1 MLSENDKQN
10 LLRNLRRNRVILV
23 TGAGFSADAQN
34 ALGERLPLGGGL
46 TRTLWRFLYDSE
58 YDGRTNLKTLYE
70 AAKTHIKGR
79 AVVRDFMVSQFHADQ
94 IPDWYSSVP
103 KWFWR
108 RIYTFNI
115 DDVLE
120 QVYGRALS
128 PQLERI
134 VAPDH
139 YQERDAFLRRIQY
152 VKLHGSIDDDKDVV
166 FGMREYGSRAAS
178 LDVWYLHFVED
189 YSTLTTLFIGTQLDE
204 PLFWQYI
211 ELRGTQTERGAKL
224 RRPKC
229 FLVSPEISKPHEE
242 VLSQHY
248 IVSVR
253 ADAQQFF
260 RWLDD
265 QAQAPSR
272 EDVLR
277 VIDPS
282 LEPALLASERGVPV
296 QEVAIIEYFYSL
308 FRVPVK
314 PSHVRGRASFLL
326 GIQPTWEDIAGG
338 VDAHRQINTVF
349 KDALVSAIVDGTA
362 DVLALTSAAGGGKS
376 TIAKRIAMELVDEG
390 YSVFFSEGESRPD
403 PDKLAS
409 HLRSFEERVFLF
421 FDNAG
426 DDLWLI
432 SELWERTRLLP
443 NRPVIVVIVRTNEMA
458 YKGHNLNRAGKLYRE
473 IMVPNLSDADIMA
486 ILHTLEQHDLLGDLK
501 AKTSAERAEVFR
513 GKARKQILV
522 AMREATSGR
531 GFDDIIRDEFA
542 CVTPASARLLYVLS
556 AIASDGE
563 YGLTLQQM
571 ITAMGLPPVDTMALV
586 EKSLAGILMPNE
598 VDPPRYF
605 IRHPAIAH
613 FILEQVPREL
623 LAEGMIAFLTTVA
636 AVLPPVGR
644 ERRFSRVF
652 RVYRDAINHRRLH
665 YLFGQHP
672 DLVRKIYDDI
682 RPMYRDDG
690 HYWLQCASYE
700 IEYDSRMDLAENH
713 LKQAAAL
720 MPHNDQVDTATA
732 HLWMK
737 MAVDAANSVA
747 AETLLQDAQKIL
759 RAQMGGAKTATLH
772 PLHIFGSQM
781 ISYIRRWV
789 APRDQAE
796 WFQDV
801 HEELRRAIP
810 DYLRDHVELKRLLED
825 IKRAELAT
833 VTRRN

>member
-10 LLRNLRRNRVILV
+10 LLRNLRRNRVVLV
-23 TGAGFSADAQN
+23 TGAGFSADARN
-34 ALGERLPLGGGL
+34 TLGERLPLGGDL
-46 TRTLWRFLYDSE
+46 TKTFWRFLYDSE
-58 YDGRTNLKTLYE
+58 YDGRTNLKTLYD
-70 AAKTHIKGR
+70 AAKTHPKGR
-79 AVVRDFMVSQFHADQ
+79 AAVRDFMVSQFHADHV
-94 IPDWYSSVP
+94 PEWYSCVP

-120 QVYGRALS
+120 QVYGRAPS
-128 PQLERI
+128 PCLDRI

-152 VKLHGSIDDDKDVV
+152 IKLHGSFDDDKDIV

-189 YSTLTTLFIGTQLDE
+189 YSTMPTLFIGTQLDE

-211 ELRGTQTERGAKL
+211 ELRGKQTERGTKL

-272 EDVLR
+272 EDTLR
-277 VIDPS
+277 VIDPT
-282 LEPALLASERGVPV
+282 LEPALLASERGVPAAD
-296 QEVAIIEYFYSL
+296 VAIIEYFYSI
-308 FRVPVK
+308 FRVPMR
-314 PSHVRGRASFLL
+314 PSHVRDRASFLL
-326 GIQPTWEDIAGG
+326 GIQPTWEDIAAG

-349 KDALVSAIVDGTA
+349 KEALVSAIVDGTA

-376 TIAKRIAMELVDEG
+376 TIAKRVAMELVDEG

-403 PDKLAS
+403 PDRLRA
-409 HLRSFEERVFLF
+409 HLQSLDGRVFLF

-432 SELWERTRLLP
+432 AELWEQTRSLP
-443 NRPVIVVIVRTNEMA
+443 NQPVIVVTVRTNEMA
-458 YKGHNLNRAGKLYRE
+458 YTGHNLSRAGKLYRE
-473 IMVPNLSDADIMA
+473 IVVPNLSDADVVA
-486 ILHTLEQHDLLGDLK
+486 ILDTLEQHDLLGDLK
-501 AKTSAERAEVFR
+501 VKTSAERTKVFR
-513 GKARKQILV
+513 DKARKQILV

-542 CVTPASARLLYVLS
+542 CVTPAEARLLYVLA
-556 AIASDGE
+556 AIASDGD
-563 YGLTLQQM
+563 YGLTLQQI
-571 ITAMGLPPVDTMALV
+571 ITAMDLPPLDTMALV
-586 EKSLAGILMPNE
+586 EKALAGILIPTE
-598 VDPPRYF
+598 SDPPRYF

-636 AVLPPVGR
+636 VVLPPVGR

-665 YLFGQHP
+665 SLFAQRP

-682 RPMYRDDG
+682 RPLYRDDG

-700 IEYDSRMDLAENH
+700 IEYGSQMDLAENH

-720 MPHNDQVDTATA
+720 MPHNDQVETATA
-732 HLWMK
+732 HLWLK
-737 MAVDAANSVA
+737 MAADAPNGVA
-747 AETLLQDAQKIL
+747 AETLMQDALKIL
-759 RAQMGGAKTATLH
+759 RAQMGGSKTATLH

-796 WFQDV
+796 WFQDI

-810 DYLRDHVELKRLLED
+810 DYLRDHFELKRLLED
-825 IKRAELAT
+825 IKRAELNT
-833 VTRRN
+833 VTRRQ